1 MVPDLPA
8 FAMDDGFAYRVP
20 PILEEEVSVGS
31 VVRVP
36 LAGRRIRGYVV
47 GLEPPSPSM
56 DPSDLKEVRAVSS
69 PIPVFSE
76 AMLPMLRWAADHYV
90 APMAGIL
97 AKTGPPNLPKAFP
110 AVDLP
115 SIPPAYGP
123 VREVSEG
130 AATGR
135 SPGSLQIL
143 AGENWE
149 ELIRGTITPS
159 VRADRSVLVVA
170 PTTVEASKLANR
182 LGHDLGRRVLVAD
195 DRDNATVTEV
205 WSRAATQSGMVVVGT
220 LRSVWWPVKGLSMI
234 VLVEEERRGMK
245 ERRTPTAA
253 AGLVG
258 RMRSAT
264 ESLHLV
270 LLGRTP
276 GIATLKDGMPM
287 KRVPGRLW
295 GLVEI
300 VDRTD
305 DPPGSG
311 LFSQRV
317 RVSIAATLRRGGR
330 IFVFTHRRGYAPAYR
345 CVGCRSLRSCPSCGS
360 RPDRG
365 ANCPRCGADLGSCP
379 QCGGDRFDPLGAAV
393 GRVSEE
399 LERTVPGEVGG
410 VDSGKRVMVGT
421 ERDLPK
427 LDPVDLSVVVDA
439 DGLVRG
445 TNYRSTEDALS
456 LMARVAATV
465 HRRVGS
471 RTMIQTADP
480 THPVYTALRRA
491 DPLPFL
497 QDELR
502 VRRRFSLPPWG
513 EVMVVEVEGAVDR
526 TVLDEAVV
534 DATVYGPARTGDRT
548 RWIVQGSD
556 LNEIRK
562 RLRATVGRLRD
573 RGFKVRLDVDP
584 REF

>member
-1 MVPDLPA
+1 
-8 FAMDDGFAYRVP
+8 MDDGFAYRVP
-20 PILEEEVSVGS
+20 PILKEEVSVGS

-47 GLEPPSPSM
+47 GLERQSPST

-76 AMLPMLRWAADHYV
+76 AMLPTLRWAADHYV

-97 AKTGPPNLPKAFP
+97 AKTGPPNLPKVFP
-110 AVDLP
+110 AFDLP

-123 VREVSEG
+123 VRKTSE
-130 AATGR
+130 AAAVGR
-135 SPGSLQIL
+135 SPGSIQIL

-170 PTTVEASKLANR
+170 PTTVEASKLAYR

-195 DRDNATVTEV
+195 DQDNATVTEV
-205 WSRAATQSGMVVVGT
+205 WSRAATQSGMVVIGT
-220 LRSVWWPVKGLSMI
+220 LRSVWWPVKDLSMI

-245 ERRTPTAA
+245 ERRTPTSA

-258 RMRSAT
+258 RTRSVT

-305 DPPGSG
+305 DPPGGG

-317 RVSIAATLRRGGR
+317 QVSIAATLRRGGR

-345 CVGCRSLRSCPSCGS
+345 CVGCRRLRNCPACGS
-360 RPDRG
+360 RPDNG
-365 ANCPRCGADLGSCP
+365 ADCPRCQAELGPCP
-379 QCGGDRFDPLGAAV
+379 DCGGDRFDPLGAAV

-399 LERTVPGEVGG
+399 LERMVPGGVGG
-410 VDSGKRVMVGT
+410 VDSEKRVTVGT
-421 ERDLPK
+421 ERDLPR

-456 LMARVAATV
+456 LLARVAATV

-491 DPLPFL
+491 DPIPFL

-526 TVLDEAVV
+526 TVLDEAVA
-534 DATVYGPARTGDRT
+534 DATVFGPARTADRT

-556 LNEIRK
+556 LHETKK
-562 RLRATVGRLRD
+562 RLRATVGRLRN